1 MMISNDELSEYQG
14 SSGKHLFESTC
25 LGFDI
30 LKRIP
35 VIHNQRRSIG
45 NVLSRAATRAFK
57 FTSSISML
65 TFQD

>member
-1 MMISNDELSEYQG
+1 MMISNDELSQYQG

-25 LGFDI
+25 LGFDTGI

-45 NVLSRAATRAFK
+45 NVLSRAFK

-65 TFQD
+65 TLQD

>member
-1 MMISNDELSEYQG
+1 MMISNDELSQYQG

-25 LGFDI
+25 LGCDTGI

-45 NVLSRAATRAFK
+45 TGNVLSRAFK